1 MHQDGRNRHLINE
14 VRDWRQFIFGRDRI
28 VRVKIIASPE
38 ASFLD
43 RSILLKCQVAFQCQ
57 ACQAFSPAAK
67 V

>member
-1 MHQDGRNRHLINE
+1 MHQDGRNRHLIRE

-43 RSILLKCQVAFQCQ
+43 RSILLKCHVALQ
-57 ACQAFSPAAK
+57 CQAFSSASKA
-67 V
+67 